1 MAKICPILNIGR
13 TDKTLKCIGDEC
25 MFYDFPYEEAEEK
38 ICSFTALAYITSGV
52 CDDLNNIFEE

>member
-25 MFYDFPYEEAEEK
+25 ALWGGSVCIFVQ
-38 ICSFTALAYITSGV
+38 FTDMILMLLAKEG
-52 CDDLNNIFEE
+52 DK

>member
-25 MFYDFPYEEAEEK
+25 AFWGGSAC
-38 ICSFTALAYITSGV
+38 IVVQFTDIILMLLTKVG
-52 CDDLNNIFEE
+52 DK